1 VTRILAAAALALA
14 FAGCGKAPDSADGS
28 ASAGLLSAASQFL
41 ELDNSTPTG
50 SSGSTSASASSKDSS
65 AGQAL
70 TRFLELD
77 TQAPSAGAAPA
88 AARSGGHASR
98 AAIAGEL
105 DGLTEQ
111 IRNIYGD
118 ASAFVEGFPQ
128 AEDSLRNVPTR
139 YREQVAKI
147 EGGKVQLPA
156 DVIHRRI
163 ADLSRLALEAIEHQ
177 HERFATVRD
186 TFDQRFGA
194 IMKSAGALEQTC
206 ARLPKSA
213 DPEDAQA
220 CTRFLDADT
229 MIKTKA
235 QLVDSGFAH
244 LEDVYKEIRQFQTDL
259 NTETLKAK

>member
-1 VTRILAAAALALA
+1 MTRILAAATLALA
-14 FAGCGKAPDSADGS
+14 FAGCGKAPDSPDGS
-28 ASAGLLSAASQFL
+28 APAGFFSAASQFL

-50 SSGSTSASASSKDSS
+50 SSGSTSASASAQDSS

-88 AARSGGHASR
+88 AARSGGRSAHAGI
-98 AAIAGEL
+98 AADL

-118 ASAFVEGFPQ
+118 ASAFVDGFPQ
-128 AEDSLRNVPTR
+128 AEDSFRNVPTR
-139 YREQVAKI
+139 YREQVAKVQ
-147 EGGKVQLPA
+147 GGKVQLPA

-229 MIKTKA
+229 MIKTKG
-235 QLVDSGFAH
+235 QLVNSGFAH
-244 LEDVYKEIRQFQTDL
+244 LEDVYKEVRQYQTDL
-259 NTETLKAK
+259 NTETLNGK